1 MTVLILIIAFTLLL
15 LGLLGSIIP
24 GLPGPPISYFAVLL
38 IHFFTGT
45 HFSFSFLWTWAI
57 IVAMVFV
64 LDYTLQAWGVKKF
77 GGGRKSTIGT
87 FLGLFVGLLFPPIGL
102 LVGPFVGA
110 FLGALSEVKGDNT
123 RAMKVAIGSFIGFVT
138 GTALKL
144 AVSAALMWYSIQSI
158 ISGFNEA

>member
-1 MTVLILIIAFTLLL
+1 
-15 LGLLGSIIP
+15 
-24 GLPGPPISYFAVLL
+24 
-38 IHFFTGT
+38 
-45 HFSFSFLWTWAI
+45 
-57 IVAMVFV
+57 MVFV

>member
-24 GLPGPPISYFAVLL
+24 GLPGPPTSYLAVLL
-38 IHFFTGT
+38 IHFSTGT
-45 HFSFSFLWTWAI
+45 HFSSSFLWTWAI
-57 IVAMVFV
+57 IVAIVFV

-87 FLGLFVGLLFPPIGL
+87 FIGLFLGLLFPPIGL

-110 FLGALSEVKGDNT
+110 FFGALSEVKGDNT

-144 AVSAALMWYSIQSI
+144 GVSATLLSYSIYYI
-158 ISGFNEA
+158 WF

>member
-38 IHFFTGT
+38 IHIFKGT
-45 HFSFSFLWTWAI
+45 LISFSFLWTWAI
-57 IVAMVFV
+57 IVAIVFV

-144 AVSAALMWYSIQSI
+144 GVSAALMWYSIQSI